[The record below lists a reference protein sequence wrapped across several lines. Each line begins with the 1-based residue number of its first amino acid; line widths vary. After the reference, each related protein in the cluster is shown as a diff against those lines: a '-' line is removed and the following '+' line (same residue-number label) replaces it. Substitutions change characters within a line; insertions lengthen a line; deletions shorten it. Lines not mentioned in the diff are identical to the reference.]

1 MQIHVDPTLKAAERD
16 KGKKGKLAKK
26 RKKGKKKASK
36 KGKKKKDK
44 DLTPD
49 RTLESLFEELVV
61 NGIVRKAPDVPL
73 ARFIGGMNNVAT
85 LVKKKQAGGGG
96 GGAAGGGGGGNSGRG
111 KNKDPNPG
119 PSDIRRTVA
128 EYCILPMS

>member
-1 MQIHVDPTLKAAERD
+1 M
-16 KGKKGKLAKK
+16 
-26 RKKGKKKASK
+26 
-36 KGKKKKDK
+36 
-44 DLTPD
+44 
-49 RTLESLFEELVV
+49 V

-85 LVKKKQAGGGG
+85 IVKKKQAGGGG
-96 GGAAGGGGGGNSGRG
+96 GGAGGAGGGGGGGNSGGG